1 MSATSSSFAP
11 VPGAAGGPR
20 ARAEGSG
27 WILYSGL
34 LILMAGCLN
43 VVSGFAAIDN
53 ANFFVN
59 DTKFVISDLNVWGWV
74 HLCLGVV
81 LVVTAV
87 GIFVRNTLAMW
98 VAIVA
103 LMFDAVSQLFF
114 LPANPWWAVSVFAL
128 DMLAMYGLVVHG
140 TKASD

>member
-1 MSATSSSFAP
+1 MSATSSSFVP
-11 VPGAAGGPR
+11 VPDAAGGRR
-20 ARAEGSG
+20 AHAEGSG

-59 DTKFVISDLNVWGWV
+59 DTKFVISDLNVWGWI
-74 HLCLGVV
+74 HLCLGVI
-81 LVVTAV
+81 LVVTAI
-87 GIFVRNTLAMW
+87 GIFVRNKLAMW
-98 VAIVA
+98 VAIFA
-103 LMFDAVSQLFF
+103 LMFNGLAQLFF

-140 TKASD
+140 SRAAD